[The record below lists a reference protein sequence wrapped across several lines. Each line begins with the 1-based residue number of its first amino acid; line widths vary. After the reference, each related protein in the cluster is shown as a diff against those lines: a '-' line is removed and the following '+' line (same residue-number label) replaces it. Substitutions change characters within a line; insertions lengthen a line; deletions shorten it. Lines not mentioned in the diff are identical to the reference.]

1 MQAKFNNVYYRP
13 LNAKWTPKPSGNSI
27 QVVFESYEELPPE
40 TVLLA
45 STGQRDNLIGLI
57 LFKKN
62 GEPYDKEIFVTRAQ
76 MLDFVDK
83 FKNAPL
89 NHTITIS

>member
-13 LNAKWTPKPSGNSI
+13 LNAKWTPKPSSNSI
-27 QVVFESYEELPPE
+27 QVVFESYEVRPPK

-45 STGQRDNLIGLI
+45 STGQPDNLIGLV
-57 LFKKN
+57 LFKKK
-62 GEPYDKEIFVTRAQ
+62 GEPFAKEIFLTGAQ

-83 FKNAPL
+83 FKHAPL
-89 NHTITIS
+89 GHTITIN

>member
-1 MQAKFNNVYYRP
+1 MQAKFNNVYFRP
-13 LNAKWTPKPSGNSI
+13 LKAKWTPKPSCNSI

-45 STGQRDNLIGLI
+45 STGELDNLIGLV
-57 LFKKN
+57 LFKKK
-62 GEPYDKEIFVTRAQ
+62 GEPFAKEIFLTGAQ

>member
-1 MQAKFNNVYYRP
+1 MQAKFKNVYFRP
-13 LNAKWTPKPSGNSI
+13 LKAKWTPKPSSNSI

-45 STGQRDNLIGLI
+45 STGERDTLTGLV

-62 GEPYDKEIFVTRAQ
+62 GEPYDKEIFLTEAQ
-76 MLDFVDK
+76 MFDFVDK